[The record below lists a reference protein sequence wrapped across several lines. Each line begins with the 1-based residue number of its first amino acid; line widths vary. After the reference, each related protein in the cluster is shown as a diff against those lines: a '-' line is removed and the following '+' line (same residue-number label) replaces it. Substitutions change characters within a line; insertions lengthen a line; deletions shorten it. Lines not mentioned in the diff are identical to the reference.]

1 MRLLRSTP
9 HFNAPLAL
17 GTVKVRLPSNWSK
30 GEGEKPTGE
39 KPTGEKPTGEKP
51 TGEKPT
57 GEIPTG
63 DIPTGEKPTGEI
75 PTGEI
80 PTKAL
85 RRHYNGERPPQ
96 QSGQDI
102 L

>member
-1 MRLLRSTP
+1 MRLGKKQLSSK
-9 HFNAPLAL
+9 FSNAIAQINASLAL
-17 GTVKVRLPSNWSK
+17 GTGKVRLPSNWSK
-30 GEGEKPTGE
+30 GEGEIPTGE
-39 KPTGEKPTGEKP
+39 
-51 TGEKPT
+51 
-57 GEIPTG
+57 
-63 DIPTGEKPTGEI
+63 IPTGEKPTGDI
-75 PTGEI
+75 PKGEI

>member
-1 MRLLRSTP
+1 MRLGKKQLSSK
-9 HFNAPLAL
+9 FSNAIAKINASLAL

-30 GEGEKPTGE
+30 GEGEI
-39 KPTGEKPTGEKP
+39 PTGEKP